1 MPITQLDSESAA
13 DPFDEADFELPD
25 EKTMI
30 EQHMAGLAQAR
41 SKGLVPEASEE
52 TLRAFSVSEMKLYK
66 HATTHKW
73 TADELISTIK
83 LIKSVNFR
91 VDDINVDL
99 HKRVSAAI
107 AQGYFSTGLFCYVSD
122 SIVSLLLVSS

>member
-1 MPITQLDSESAA
+1 M
-13 DPFDEADFELPD
+13 
-25 EKTMI
+25 
-30 EQHMAGLAQAR
+30 
-41 SKGLVPEASEE
+41 
-52 TLRAFSVSEMKLYK
+52 FSVSEMKLYK

-73 TADELISTIK
+73 TADELIYTIK

-107 AQGYFSTGLFCYVSD
+107 AQGYFSTGLFYYVSD
-122 SIVSLLLVSS
+122 SVVSLLLVSS

>member
-1 MPITQLDSESAA
+1 MPITPLDCDSAA

-25 EKTMI
+25 GKTMI
-30 EQHMAGLAQAR
+30 EQLMAGLAQAR
-41 SKGLVPEASEE
+41 SKGLVPKASEE

-99 HKRVSAAI
+99 HMQTAGQNYSI
-107 AQGYFSTGLFCYVSD
+107 STIYLRYISKICAHMFILG
-122 SIVSLLLVSS
+122 I